1 MTVDSASNNPWK
13 DRNVFVTGCT
23 GLLGSWVTKSLVD
36 AGANV
41 VGLVRDRVPRSNI
54 IRSGVAD
61 RINVVSGQVEDYAL
75 LERVLNEYQVKTVF
89 HLAAQTIV
97 GIAAQN
103 PLSTFEANI
112 RGTWHLLE
120 ACRRTSWVE
129 EVVVASSDKAYGE
142 HEELPYAE
150 ESALMGRFPYDAS
163 KVCADV
169 LAQSYAATYR
179 LPVCITRFGNLF
191 GAGDLNF
198 NRLVPGTI
206 RSVVRDE
213 APVIR
218 SDGKFT
224 RDYIYVEDAAHAYL
238 TLAQNMMVNPAIK
251 GEAFN
256 FSYGV
261 PLDVCQ
267 MVDRILEHMGRED
280 LKPQILG
287 AASNEIPHQY
297 LSPAKANTQLDWE
310 PKFNLDQGL
319 LRTITW
325 YEDWLKENVG
335 Q

>member
-1 MTVDSASNNPWK
+1 M
-13 DRNVFVTGCT
+13 FVTGCT
-23 GLLGSWVTKSLVD
+23 GLLGSWVTKGLAD

-41 VGLVRDRVPRSNI
+41 VGLVRDSVPRSNMNLN
-54 IRSGVAD
+54 GVMD

-75 LERVLNEYQVKTVF
+75 IERVLNEYQVQTVF

-97 GIAAQN
+97 GIANQN

-112 RGTWHLLE
+112 RGTWHVLE
-120 ACRRTSWVE
+120 ACRRTSWVQ

-142 HEELPYAE
+142 HEELPYGE
-150 ESALMGRFPYDAS
+150 DSALQGRFPYDAS

-169 LAQSYAATYR
+169 LAQSYAATYQ

-213 APVIR
+213 NPVIR

-224 RDYIYVEDAAHAYL
+224 RDYIYVEDAAHAYM
-238 TLAQNMMVNPAIK
+238 TLAQNMMVNTSIN
-251 GEAFN
+251 GQAFN
-256 FSYGV
+256 FSYGE

-267 MVDRILEHMGRED
+267 MVDRILGHMERRD
-280 LKPQILG
+280 LKPRILG
-287 AASNEIPHQY
+287 AASNEIAHQY
-297 LSPAKANTQLDWE
+297 LSPAKANTQLNWA
-310 PKFNLDQGL
+310 PKHNLDQGL
-319 LRTITW
+319 LRTISW
-325 YEDWLKENVG
+325 YENWFKEIVG
-335 Q
+335 R

>member
-1 MTVDSASNNPWK
+1 MNMTSDNPWK
-13 DRNVFVTGCT
+13 DRSVFVTGCT
-23 GLLGSWVTKSLVD
+23 GLLGSWVTKGLVD

-41 VGLVRDRVPRSNI
+41 VGLVRDSVPRSNVNL
-54 IRSGVAD
+54 SGVMG

-75 LERVLNEYQVKTVF
+75 IERALNEYQVQTVF

-97 GIAAQN
+97 GIAGQN

-112 RGTWHLLE
+112 RGTWHVLE
-120 ACRRTSWVE
+120 ACRRTSWVS

-142 HEELPYAE
+142 HEELPYDE
-150 ESALMGRFPYDAS
+150 DSALQGRFPYDAS

-169 LAQSYAATYR
+169 LAQSYAATYE

-206 RSVVRDE
+206 RSVVRE
-213 APVIR
+213 ENPVIR

-224 RDYIYVEDAAHAYL
+224 RDYIYVEDAAHAYM
-238 TLAQNMMVNPAIK
+238 TLAQNMMVNPSIK

-267 MVDRILEHMGRED
+267 MVDRILGHMGRSD
-280 LKPQILG
+280 LQPQILG

-297 LSPAKANTQLDWE
+297 LTAAKANTQLNWE
-310 PKFNLDQGL
+310 PKFNLDEGL
-319 LRTITW
+319 LRTISW
-325 YEDWLKENVG
+325 YKDWFKELSVND
-335 Q
+335 

>member
-1 MTVDSASNNPWK
+1 MNLFRDNPWK

-23 GLLGSWVTKSLVD
+23 GLLGSWVAKGLAD

-41 VGLVRDRVPRSNI
+41 VGLVRDSVPRSNI
-54 IRSGVAD
+54 NLSGVMG
-61 RINVVSGQVEDYAL
+61 RINVVSGQIEDYAL
-75 LERVLNEYQVKTVF
+75 IERTLNEYQVQTVF

-97 GIAAQN
+97 GTANQN

-112 RGTWHLLE
+112 RGTWHVLE
-120 ACRRTSWVE
+120 ACRRTSWVN

-142 HEELPYAE
+142 HEELPCSE
-150 ESALMGRFPYDAS
+150 DSTLQGRFPYDAS

-169 LAQSYAATYR
+169 LAQSYAATYE

-213 APVIR
+213 DPVIR

-224 RDYIYVEDAAHAYL
+224 RDYIYVEDAAHAYM
-238 TLAQNMMVNPAIK
+238 TLAQSMMVNPSVK
-251 GEAFN
+251 GQAFN
-256 FSYGV
+256 FSYGE

-267 MVDRILEHMGRED
+267 MVDRILAHMERRD
-280 LKPQILG
+280 LNPQILG

-297 LSPAKANTQLDWE
+297 LSATKAHTELDWK
-310 PKFNLDQGL
+310 PRFNLDEGL
-319 LRTITW
+319 LRTIKW
-325 YEDWLKENVG
+325 YEDWFMEKNG
-335 Q
+335 R